1 MKYLVN
7 FFMLIFFPGNISCLE
22 KKVKLIILSLLISL
36 TCFPQNS
43 IGFYDPFDFG
53 AKGDGRTDDTKSI
66 QAAINKCTETGGGK
80 VYLHSGHFRS
90 GTIYLK
96 DNVALYIEVGATLHA
111 SDNVDDFPSTPSN
124 HPSYLNGM
132 VTLKAFIYA
141 EDVNNISIMGR
152 GMIDGNGDHW
162 LEGPYGFPS
171 FSKRPRIIHF
181 RGCENI
187 TIRDIKLYNSAS
199 WVQSYQSC
207 KNMVI
212 DGITVDSRPNKD
224 IEKTRFAD
232 ARGRNNDGLDLV
244 DCQQVRISNCFIN
257 SGDDA
262 ICLKSFSPDEV
273 CRDITITNCVVSS
286 NASGI
291 KIGTETSGAFEDITI
306 QNCVVYDTRGSAIGI
321 MTVDGA
327 RIERIT
333 ISGILMRNI
342 KGAAIFIRLGNRH
355 RSYRENAVINTSSL
369 KEIIIENIQG
379 TRISSEYGCSVSGI
393 QNMPVE
399 NIVLRNINLEFEG
412 SGKVADSYRQIP
424 EREKNYPKGSIFGI
438 LPAYGFFIRHAK
450 NITLENVRLSFA
462 QEDQRPAL
470 LCDDVEQLEI
480 KGLKASGTLNT
491 PELIRLV
498 NTRNVVIS
506 DSRPTSPVP
515 VFLSIHGE
523 ESDDIVMMNN
533 LLKNAKQKIVFEKES
548 MKRILTEICNIN

>member
-1 MKYLVN
+1 MLLVS
-7 FFMLIFFPGNISCLE
+7 IA
-22 KKVKLIILSLLISL
+22 
-36 TCFPQNS
+36 CFSQFNPWL
-43 IGFYDPFDFG
+43 YDPFDYG
-53 AKGDGRTDDTKSI
+53 AKGDGQINDTKSI
-66 QAAINKCTETGGGK
+66 QEAIDACHQSGGGK
-80 VYLHSGHFRS
+80 VVLHNGRFLS

-96 DNVALYIEVGATLHA
+96 SNVTLHVEA
-111 SDNVDDFPSTPSN
+111 GAVLLGSDNLNDFPIIPSK
-124 HPSYLNGM
+124 HPSYTGEFVSN
-132 VTLKAFIYA
+132 KALIYA
-141 EDVNNISIMGR
+141 EDARNITISGR
-152 GMIDGNGDHW
+152 GIIDGRGGAWVD
-162 LEGPYGFPS
+162 GPYGSPS
-171 FSKRPRIIHF
+171 FSIRPRIIHF
-181 RGCENI
+181 RGCENVRI
-187 TIRDIKLYNSAS
+187 SEVTLYNSAS

-224 IEKTRFAD
+224 IEKPRFVD

-262 ICLKSFSPDEV
+262 LCLKSFSPDEG

-306 QNCVVYDTRGSAIGI
+306 QNCVVYDTRVDAVSM

-327 RIERIT
+327 RIERIN
-333 ISGILMRNI
+333 ISDITVRNI
-342 KGAAIFIRLGNRH
+342 KGSAIFIRLGNRN
-355 RSYRENAVINTSSL
+355 RSYRKNTVINTPIL
-369 KEIIIENIQG
+369 KNIIIENIQG
-379 TRISSEYGCSVSGI
+379 TRICSEYGCAISGI
-393 QNMPVE
+393 QNIPVE
-399 NIVLRNINLEFEG
+399 EIVLRNINLEFEG
-412 SGKVADSYRQIP
+412 SGKVDDSYRQIP
-424 EREKNYPKGSIFGI
+424 EREKNYPSGSIFGI

-450 NITLENVRLSFA
+450 NITLENIRLRFI

-470 LCDDVEQLEI
+470 LCDNVEQLEI
-480 KGLKASGTLNT
+480 KGLKAQGTLQT

-498 NTRNVVIS
+498 DSRNVVIS

-548 MKRILTEICNIN
+548 MKRILTEICNVK